1 MTSKARHEI
10 VQVLRTLMMMH
21 TVYPTSE
28 QYVTI
33 CKELIAKFPKL
44 ANEVGTNGFVSSGIH
59 MCLRMHAWAVSGP
72 AEQIRLEIDRHT
84 LIEHSPLIKRSTMCI
99 CTVFVNIMAFHKNSL
114 LS

>member
-28 QYVTI
+28 QYVTV

-44 ANEVGTNGFVSSGIH
+44 ADEVGTNGFVSSGIH
-59 MCLRMHAWAVSGP
+59 MCLHMHAWAVFRVGGTGP
-72 AEQIRLEIDRHT
+72 
-84 LIEHSPLIKRSTMCI
+84 
-99 CTVFVNIMAFHKNSL
+99 VGN
-114 LS
+114 